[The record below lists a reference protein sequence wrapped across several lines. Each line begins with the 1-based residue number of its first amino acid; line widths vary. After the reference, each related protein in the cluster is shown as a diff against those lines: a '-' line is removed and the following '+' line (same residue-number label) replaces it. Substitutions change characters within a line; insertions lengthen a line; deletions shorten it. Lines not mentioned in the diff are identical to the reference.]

1 MAIPGSRERVT
12 TTEPGLHHSDSQLTR
27 AVTHAQRATRGAPA
41 AGIKPYHPSYRAAPL
56 TRGGGPLAAGRG
68 AAGGWL
74 GATMPATMMLR
85 WALATAVLL
94 GTATAAAP
102 RPHFVFLLID
112 GACGVTHLSLLP
124 DINSP
129 RRRY

>member
-1 MAIPGSRERVT
+1 MIGLCGCRARPSVFDGSER
-12 TTEPGLHHSDSQLTR
+12 GS
-27 AVTHAQRATRGAPA
+27 
-41 AGIKPYHPSYRAAPL
+41 
-56 TRGGGPLAAGRG
+56 